1 VAFARPPGASFSL
14 TTQTHTPMAIL
25 VDRVHCNNCNTT
37 QNVEVGEDTCPECG
51 ATGTME
57 WTGEPIEEV
66 GEPGSIDE

>member
-1 VAFARPPGASFSL
+1 
-14 TTQTHTPMAIL
+14 MAIL

-57 WTGEPIEEV
+57 WTGEPIEKV
-66 GEPGSIDE
+66 GEPGPIDE